1 MPEARKVVLI
11 VEDELPLLNAIKT
24 KLEAEGF
31 DTVSARTADEAYN
44 FLKDIKVDLIWLDH
58 YLLGVQNGLNLAVK
72 IKAQKDWKNIPIF
85 VVSNTADPEK
95 VREYLRLGVTKYYP
109 KIEYSLSDIIADIKQ
124 TLAK

>member
-58 YLLGVQNGLNLAVK
+58 YLLGVQNGLN
-72 IKAQKDWKNIPIF
+72 P
-85 VVSNTADPEK
+85 
-95 VREYLRLGVTKYYP
+95 
-109 KIEYSLSDIIADIKQ
+109 
-124 TLAK
+124 